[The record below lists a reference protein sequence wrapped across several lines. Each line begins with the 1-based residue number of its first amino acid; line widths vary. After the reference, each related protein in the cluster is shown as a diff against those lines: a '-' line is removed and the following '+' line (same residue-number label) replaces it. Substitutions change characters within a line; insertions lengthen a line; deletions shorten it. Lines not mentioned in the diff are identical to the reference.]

1 MNQKRIRRTV
11 FGTSLAAATLML
23 ATACTT
29 APTTTTSPAAESPA
43 TAASPAASPQQK
55 EVKPIKVTLSW
66 LLQGVDAPLT
76 LAMEKGYFTEE
87 GLEVNFERGF
97 GSADTAGKIAAGQ
110 YDIGF
115 GDMYSMMEFNEK
127 NPDSKLVAVAVA
139 FNRAPF
145 AIISLKS
152 SGINSPKDLVGKK
165 LGAPAGDAPRRLWRV
180 FAESIGVDPNSVEWT
195 TMEPKLRETFL
206 LNGQVDAISGFIS
219 SMLPSILKGGQKME
233 DLNIF
238 YYKDNGLE
246 FYGNSIL
253 VKESFLKENPEVV
266 RGFVKAYLRGL
277 QETLKDPEAALD
289 SVLAKGDQTMSRDAE
304 KLRLQ
309 LALDNL
315 WINSEVEKD
324 GLGGIDSARF
334 EKTIQQTVAGFDLKK
349 TPAPNEVFNTEF
361 LPPAADRQVPPAAE
375 RKPLL

>member
-1 MNQKRIRRTV
+1 MNQKRIKRTV
-11 FGTSLAAATLML
+11 FGTSLAAATLLL

-29 APTTTTSPAAESPA
+29 TPTATTSPAAESPA
-43 TAASPAASPQQK
+43 ATAASPQQK

-76 LAMEKGYFTEE
+76 LAMQNGYFAEE

-115 GDMYSMMEFNEK
+115 GDMYSMMEFNQK
-127 NPDSKLVAVAVA
+127 NPDNKLVAVAVA

-145 AIISLKS
+145 AIVSLKS
-152 SGINSPKDLVGKK
+152 SGINSPKDLAGKK

-180 FAESIGVDPNSVEWT
+180 FAESTGVDPNSVEWT
-195 TMEPKLRETFL
+195 TMEPKLRETLL

-219 SMLPSILKGGQKME
+219 SMLPSILKGGQKLE

-253 VKESFLKENPEVV
+253 VKESFLKENPEMVK
-266 RGFVKAYLRGL
+266 GFVKAYLRGL
-277 QETLKDPEAALD
+277 QATLQDPNAALD

-309 LALDNL
+309 LALDNF
-315 WINSEVEKD
+315 WINSEVERD
-324 GLGGIDSARF
+324 GLGSVDTARL
-334 EKTIQQTVAGFDLKK
+334 EKTIQQTVEGFDLAK
-349 TPAPNEVFNTEF
+349 TPAPTEVFNAEF
-361 LPPAADRQVPPAAE
+361 LPPASERQVPAAAE
-375 RKPLL
+375 RKALQ